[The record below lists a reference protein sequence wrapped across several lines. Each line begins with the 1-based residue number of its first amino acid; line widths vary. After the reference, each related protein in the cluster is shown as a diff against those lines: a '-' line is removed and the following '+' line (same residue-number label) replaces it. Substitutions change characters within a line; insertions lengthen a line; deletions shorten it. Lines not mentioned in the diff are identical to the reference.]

1 MITLHHLN
9 NSRSQRILWLLEE
22 LGLNYTT
29 QAHYRDAKTG
39 LAPQSM
45 RDIFPLG
52 RFPVVT
58 ITEENDKHNANDN
71 DASPIVLSESGAIVE
86 YLAHKYSAQATH
98 LQQSLI
104 IPPSESLFKQYSFWY
119 HFAEG
124 TMMPPLIA
132 NLVLGKAKAKKKP
145 IFVNAIANKV
155 IDAILEAYY
164 TPNHEAN
171 LKYVKSHLV
180 EQQAN
185 GSDFFVGN
193 ELSSV
198 DIMMLFPLEAL
209 VATQGSKIDP
219 VIHKYVSAMQ
229 SRPAY
234 QAALA
239 KGGDYDFGPK
249 QAA

>member
-22 LGLNYTT
+22 MNLNYST

-39 LAPQSM
+39 LAPQSI
-45 RDIFPLG
+45 RNVFPLG

-58 ITEENDKHNANDN
+58 VSQESDN
-71 DASPIVLSESGAIVE
+71 DTPIVLSESAAIVE
-86 YLAHKYSAQATH
+86 YLVHKYYEQATH
-98 LQQSLI
+98 LQQPLI
-104 IPPSESLFKQYSFWY
+104 IPPSDPLFQQYSFWY

-145 IFVNAIANKV
+145 LFVNTIANKV
-155 IDAILEAYY
+155 IDAILDAYY
-164 TPNHEAN
+164 TPNHQTN
-171 LKYVKSHLV
+171 LEYVKNHLDK
-180 EQQAN
+180 QQAQ
-185 GSDFFVGN
+185 GSDFFIGN
-193 ELSSV
+193 ALSAV

>member
-22 LGLNYTT
+22 LGLEYTT
-29 QAHYRDAKTG
+29 QAHHRDAKTG

-58 ITEENDKHNANDN
+58 ISTQNNADESHDN
-71 DASPIVLSESGAIVE
+71 TPIVLSESGAIVE

-98 LQQSLI
+98 LEQSLI
-104 IPPSESLFKQYSFWY
+104 IPPSAPLFQQYSFWY

-145 IFVNAIANKV
+145 IFVSTIANKV
-155 IDAILEAYY
+155 IDAILDAYY

-171 LKYVKSHLV
+171 LEFVKSHLAQ
-180 EQQAN
+180 QQAN
-185 GSDFFVGN
+185 GSPFFVGKA
-193 ELSSV
+193 LSAV

-209 VATQGSKIDP
+209 VATQGKKIDA

-229 SRPAY
+229 SRKAY
-234 QAALA
+234 LAALA

-249 QAA
+249 

>member
-22 LGLNYTT
+22 MNLNYST

-39 LAPQSM
+39 LAPQSI
-45 RDIFPLG
+45 RNVFPLG

-58 ITEENDKHNANDN
+58 VSQESDN
-71 DASPIVLSESGAIVE
+71 DTPIVLSESAAIVE
-86 YLAHKYSAQATH
+86 YLVHKYSEQATH
-98 LQQSLI
+98 LQQPLI
-104 IPPSESLFKQYSFWY
+104 IPPSDPLFQQYSFWY

-145 IFVNAIANKV
+145 LFVNTIANKV
-155 IDAILEAYY
+155 IDAILDAYY
-164 TPNHEAN
+164 TPNHETN
-171 LKYVKSHLV
+171 LEYVKNHLDK
-180 EQQAN
+180 QQTQ
-185 GSDFFVGN
+185 GSDFFIGN
-193 ELSSV
+193 ALSAV